1 MLGKLSLHFNT
12 VHPLKYSTNIL
23 TYPLNTCSLGGA
35 LHQKNCFFFF
45 FNMDTTKE
53 EDVGEENRTVV
64 CQGAAVIRRGWKRKK
79 RYLTLFN
86 DILVVSS
93 KL

>member
-1 MLGKLSLHFNT
+1 
-12 VHPLKYSTNIL
+12 
-23 TYPLNTCSLGGA
+23 
-35 LHQKNCFFFF
+35 
-45 FNMDTTKE
+45 MDTTKE

-93 KL
+93 KLTLKITNCGSILALGKLQEYSKI